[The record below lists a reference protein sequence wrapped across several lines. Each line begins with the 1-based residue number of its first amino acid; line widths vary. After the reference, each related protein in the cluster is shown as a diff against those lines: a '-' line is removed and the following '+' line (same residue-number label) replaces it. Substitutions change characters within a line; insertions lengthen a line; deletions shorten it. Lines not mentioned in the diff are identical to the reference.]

1 MNLNTEINGFIYPGP
16 SDLSSGCI
24 MSREYCWWFY
34 LFILGL
40 GWVFISD
47 QAFPLVSAS
56 GGYSLVVVGRLLI
69 AVASLVMKHQPALGS
84 QGLRSCSSWALEH
97 QLNSFGAGV

>member
-16 SDLSSGCI
+16 SDLSSGRI

-69 AVASLVMKHQPALGS
+69 AVASLVMEHQPALGS